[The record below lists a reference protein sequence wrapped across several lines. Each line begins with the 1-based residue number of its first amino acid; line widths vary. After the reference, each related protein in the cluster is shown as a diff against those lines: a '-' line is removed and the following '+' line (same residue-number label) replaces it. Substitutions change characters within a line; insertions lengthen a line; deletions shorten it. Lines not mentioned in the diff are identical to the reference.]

1 MDISKLINSNEEC
14 GIRRMRE
21 QNGNVE
27 RRMRR
32 VSDSRL
38 ELENKQL
45 KEKLNASISLVK
57 ALQVKI
63 NDSADVVNDEYELYK
78 NTFSESKNED
88 ILATMSKLYENID
101 NISDLKLNFDDG
113 IVKINEETKEMNFLE
128 FVNLVK
134 CAFSLIDGATIDV
147 EIKSKESEVEELISG
162 SPLFNDLQGNN
173 DDMKVNDSKVVER
186 ELPIDR
192 DAFNAKIAEMKLG
205 DSVWENIVG
214 TPSKFKISKVADAEG
229 FDNPTIFD
237 YNGYKIL
244 YE

>member
-45 KEKLNASISLVK
+45 REKLNASISLVK

-101 NISDLKLNFDDG
+101 NINELKLNFDDG

-173 DDMKVNDSKVVER
+173 DDMKVNDSKDVER